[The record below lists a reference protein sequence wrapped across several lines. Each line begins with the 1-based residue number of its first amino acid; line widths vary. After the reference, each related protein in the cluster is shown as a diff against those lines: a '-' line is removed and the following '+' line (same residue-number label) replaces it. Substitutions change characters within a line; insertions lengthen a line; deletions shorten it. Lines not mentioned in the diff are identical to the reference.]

1 MEAAPVLERVW
12 GESLPL
18 PNIGGIT
25 IAAGLMDCIVWVLLV
40 EFNAKELLSEPKLD
54 EEEWPEFL
62 NNEVAVCIISAMVW

>member
-40 EFNAKELLSEPKLD
+40 EFNDKEPLSEPKLD
-54 EEEWPEFL
+54 EEAPEFL
-62 NNEVAVCIISAMVW
+62 NNEVAVCIIFAMVW